1 MAIDDRQKAIL
12 YFLCFD
18 PQILN
23 SLFSTLNSIEEASGM
38 ANIKIVTDSTSD
50 IPLSVAHELGIEIIP
65 MHIHVGEQTFRAGL
79 DITSEQFYPWMQ
91 DSRAKVT
98 TSSPPPVVF
107 EQLYRRLTL
116 EHEHIFSIHLSS
128 RLGTTYRAAQQARAR
143 LPASATRTEVIDSK
157 LASMGLGLVALHAA
171 RAVQAGA
178 SAPEVARLINALIQ
192 HCHVVFFVD
201 TIEYL
206 EHSGRLSLATAVLG
220 SMQRIKPLLLLDEGE
235 IVPYERTRTRAK
247 AIEGLY
253 TFIEDFPRVQEVI
266 SLYAT
271 TPEDVDKLLEKVDPI
286 FPRDRVQIMQFG
298 PSIGAHLGPGA
309 MGAAVFEGL
318 D

>member
-1 MAIDDRQKAIL
+1 MA
-12 YFLCFD
+12 
-18 PQILN
+18 
-23 SLFSTLNSIEEASGM
+23 S
-38 ANIKIVTDSTSD
+38 IKIVTDSTSD
-50 IPLSVAHELGIEIIP
+50 IPLSAAHELGIEIVP

-91 DSRAKVT
+91 DGRAKVT
-98 TSSPPPVVF
+98 TSAPPPVVF
-107 EQLYRRLTL
+107 EQLYRRLAL

-143 LPASATRTEVIDSK
+143 LPASATRTEIIDSK

-178 SAPEVARLINALIQ
+178 TAPEVARLINALIQ

-266 SLYAT
+266 ALYAT
-271 TPEDVDKLLEKVDPI
+271 TPEDVEKLLEKVDPI
-286 FPRDRVQIMQFG
+286 FPRDQVQIMQFG

>member
-1 MAIDDRQKAIL
+1 MA
-12 YFLCFD
+12 
-18 PQILN
+18 
-23 SLFSTLNSIEEASGM
+23 S
-38 ANIKIVTDSTSD
+38 IKIVTDSTSD
-50 IPLSVAHELGIEIIP
+50 IPLSVAHELGIEIVP

-91 DSRAKVT
+91 DGRAKVT
-98 TSSPPPVVF
+98 TSAPPPVVF
-107 EQLYRRLTL
+107 EQLYRRLAL
-116 EHEHIFSIHLSS
+116 EYEHIFSIHLSS
-128 RLGTTYRAAQQARAR
+128 RLGGTYRAAQQARAR
-143 LPASATRTEVIDSK
+143 LPASATRTEIIDSK

-178 SAPEVARLINALIQ
+178 PASEVARLINALIQ

-266 SLYAT
+266 ALYAT
-271 TPEDVDKLLEKVDPI
+271 TPEEVEKLLEKVDPI